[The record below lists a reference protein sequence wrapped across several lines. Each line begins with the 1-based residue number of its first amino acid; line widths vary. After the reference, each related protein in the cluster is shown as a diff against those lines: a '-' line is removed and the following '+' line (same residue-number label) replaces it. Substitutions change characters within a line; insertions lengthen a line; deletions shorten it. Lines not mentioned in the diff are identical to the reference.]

1 MLGTKTAKIVMA
13 ASMALMLGAGAAG
26 AAEEG
31 DPKKGERIWKRC
43 KACHSLEEGKKKVGP
58 SLYQIV
64 DQQSGTVPGFK
75 YSKSYV
81 TAGEKGLM
89 WTEENLIAYLE
100 NPKQFM
106 RDYLDDKKAKSKMV
120 MKFKK
125 LKDRLNV
132 VAYLK
137 SLQKAE

>member
-13 ASMALMLGAGAAG
+13 ATTALMLGAGAA
-26 AAEEG
+26 AAADEG
-31 DPKKGERIWKRC
+31 DPAKGEKIWKRC

-64 DQQSGTVPGFK
+64 GMPSGAVPGFK

-81 TAGEKGLM
+81 KAGEKGLT
-89 WTEENLIAYLE
+89 WTRENLIAYLE

-125 LKDRLNV
+125 LADRQNV
-132 VAYLK
+132 VAYLE